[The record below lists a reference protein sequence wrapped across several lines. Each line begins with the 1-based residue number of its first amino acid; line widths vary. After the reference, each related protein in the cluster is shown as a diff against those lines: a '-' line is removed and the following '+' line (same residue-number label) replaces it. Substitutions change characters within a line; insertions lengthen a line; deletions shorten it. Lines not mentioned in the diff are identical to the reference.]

1 MRRGSE
7 QTFFQRRHTKG
18 QQVQEKVLNI
28 TNHQENAIKITI
40 KYHLTPVR
48 MVITKK
54 KTRKTNVGKN
64 LWRKESPYVLL
75 VCVCVCVC
83 VLVAQQCPTLCNPT
97 EYSWPDSFVHVILQ
111 VRILDWVTIPFFRG
125 YCQPRDQTLVSCT
138 TSRFFTI

>member
-7 QTFFQRRHTKG
+7 QTFFQRRHRKG

-28 TNHQENAIKITI
+28 TNHQENAIKIII

-64 LWRKESPYVLL
+64 LENWNPGAWLGGAGGMQSNVAYVENSLI
-75 VCVCVCVC
+75 VW
-83 VLVAQQCPTLCNPT
+83 Q
-97 EYSWPDSFVHVILQ
+97 FLQ
-111 VRILDWVTIPFFRG
+111 NVNIE
-125 YCQPRDQTLVSCT
+125 
-138 TSRFFTI
+138 